1 MRGANPYD
9 LIQTMKNPLSSDNIL
24 LSDVGTVEGWDECR
38 WAKKIWKMYRM
49 LLFLE
54 KHKVS
59 GTNFSTKIRDIATY
73 FAVKYRMQ
81 EN

>member
-1 MRGANPYD
+1 MKGKGA
-9 LIQTMKNPLSSDNIL
+9 QFSDEETL
-24 LSDVGTVEGWDECR
+24 EWDEGR

-54 KHKVS
+54 KHKVR
-59 GTNFSTKIRDIATY
+59 GTNFSSKIRDIATY